1 MPLNIKNP
9 EADQLAREL
18 SALTG
23 ESITDAVIAAMRE
36 RLERERARR
45 GYARVSQEMLR
56 IRERYSGCRCR
67 TPDPP
72 STLSATTTRGCR
84 VSRVSWSSTRRR

>member
-45 GYARVSQEMLR
+45 GYARVRQEMLR
-56 IRERYSGCRCR
+56 IGERYQRLPLQDAG
-67 TPDPP
+67 
-72 STLSATTTRGCR
+72 SAEHIIGYDDAGLPR
-84 VSRVSWSSTRRR
+84 